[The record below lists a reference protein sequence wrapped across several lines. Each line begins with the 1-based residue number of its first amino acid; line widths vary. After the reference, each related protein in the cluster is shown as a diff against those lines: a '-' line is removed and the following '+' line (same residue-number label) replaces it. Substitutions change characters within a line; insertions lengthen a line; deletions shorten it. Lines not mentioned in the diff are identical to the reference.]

1 MDHPAGEG
9 GASMST
15 LTTHPQPTGPAADSA
30 TQHAVQVRIDWRT
43 PVIYLLLAAISLVF
57 FAILTPAE
65 DTTRFMVSTTR
76 DFVEIA
82 PFAVPSQASALV
94 LSIGALI
101 LAGWATYLVSRRRKV
116 PVWLPLVFGGLVL
129 LAFLIWVMAGNR
141 NALPL
146 TLLLTGALTL
156 AVPLI
161 FGSLAGLLCERS
173 GVINIAIEGQLLGGA
188 FLAVVV
194 ASLSNNP
201 YAGLIAA
208 PIAGAIVGAGL
219 VLFAVRYRVDQIIVG
234 VVLNV
239 LVIGITNYLFS
250 TVLTQNPQTLNSPP
264 RLPTLPI
271 PVLSQIP
278 VIGPVL
284 FNHNIVVYLMYV
296 AVAVLQVM
304 VFRSRWGLRMRAVG
318 EHPKAADTVGI
329 RVNATRVRN
338 TILGGAVA
346 GLGGAALVSAG
357 LAFTK
362 ELTSGKGYI
371 ALAAMILGR
380 WTPKGALAA
389 ALLFGFAD
397 SLRQVLN
404 NLGSPV
410 PSQFLSM
417 LPYLATIFA
426 VAGLVGRVRPPAAE
440 GKPYIKE

>member
-1 MDHPAGEG
+1 
-9 GASMST
+9 MST
-15 LTTHPQPTGPAADSA
+15 VTAPQPPSGSLQTPDAATIQARIGLRGPI
-30 TQHAVQVRIDWRT
+30 TYIGVG
-43 PVIYLLLAAISLVF
+43 LISLVF
-57 FAILTPAE
+57 FALLTPAD
-65 DTTRFMVSTTR
+65 DTTRFMVASSR
-76 DFVEIA
+76 DYVEIS
-82 PFAVPSQASALV
+82 PFAVPSQATAMV
-94 LSIGALI
+94 LSLGALA
-101 LAGWATYLVSRRRKV
+101 LAVWATVLTFQRRRV
-116 PVWLPLVFGGLVL
+116 ATWIPILFGGLVL
-129 LAFLIWVMAGNR
+129 LAFLVWVMAGNS

-146 TLLLTGALTL
+146 TILLTGALTL
-156 AVPLI
+156 SIPLI

-173 GVINIAIEGQLLGGA
+173 GIINIAIEGQLLAGA

-194 ASLSNNP
+194 ASLTGNP

-219 VLFAVRYRVDQIIVG
+219 VLFAVRYRIDQIIVG

-239 LVIGITNYLFS
+239 LVIGVTNYLFS
-250 TVLTQNPQTLNSPP
+250 TVLTQNPQALNSPP

-278 VIGPVL
+278 ILGPVL
-284 FNHNIVVYLMYV
+284 FNHSFVVYLMYIV
-296 AVAVLQVM
+296 VAVLQVM
-304 VFRSRWGLRMRAVG
+304 LFRSRWGLRVRAVG

-329 RVNATRVRN
+329 KVNLTRVRN

-362 ELTSGKGYI
+362 ELTSGKGFI

-380 WTPKGALAA
+380 WSPKGALAA

-440 GKPYIKE
+440 GIPYVK

>member
-1 MDHPAGEG
+1 
-9 GASMST
+9 MSAQT
-15 LTTHPQPTGPAADSA
+15 QAPPTDETWPTARPGVQARIPWRGP
-30 TQHAVQVRIDWRT
+30 VL
-43 PVIYLLLAAISLVF
+43 YLGVGLLALVAF
-57 FAILTPAE
+57 GLLTPAA
-65 DTTRFMVSTTR
+65 DTTRFMVSSGR

-82 PFAVPSQASALV
+82 PFAVPSRTSALV
-94 LSIGALI
+94 LSVAALA
-101 LAGWATYLVSRRRKV
+101 LAAWATVRTTRRASV
-116 PVWLPLVFGGLVL
+116 PTWVPLVFGGLVL
-129 LAFLIWVMAGNR
+129 LAFLVWVMAGNAT
-141 NALPL
+141 ALPL
-146 TLLLTGALTL
+146 TVLLTGALTL

-173 GVINIAIEGQLLGGA
+173 GIINIAIEGQLLAGA

-194 ASLSNNP
+194 ASLTENP
-201 YAGLIAA
+201 YAGLVAA
-208 PIAGAIVGAGL
+208 PVAGALVGLVL
-219 VLFAVRYRVDQIIVG
+219 VLFAVRYWIDQIIVG

-239 LVIGITNYLFS
+239 LVIGVTNYLFS
-250 TVLTQNPQTLNSPP
+250 TLLTQNPQTLNSPP

-271 PVLSQIP
+271 PLLSEVPVL
-278 VIGPVL
+278 GPVL
-284 FNHNIVVYLMYV
+284 FNHSLVVYLMYV
-296 AVAVLQVM
+296 AVAVLQVL

-329 RVNATRVRN
+329 KVNRTRVVN
-338 TILGGAVA
+338 TVLGGAVA

-362 ELTSGKGYI
+362 ELTSGRGYI

-380 WTPKGALAA
+380 WSPKGALAA
-389 ALLFGFAD
+389 SLLFGFAD

-426 VAGLVGRVRPPAAE
+426 VAGLVGRVRAPAAE
-440 GKPYIKE
+440 GIPYVK

>member
-1 MDHPAGEG
+1 
-9 GASMST
+9 MST
-15 LTTHPQPTGPAADSA
+15 DTTAPAAKQPEA
-30 TQHAVQVRIDWRT
+30 PEPTAVQTTIRWRG
-43 PVIYLLLAAISLVF
+43 PIIYGLVGVVALVF
-57 FAILTPAE
+57 FALLTPGS
-65 DTTRFMVSTTR
+65 DSTRFIVSTSD
-76 DFVEIA
+76 DFTQIA
-82 PFAVPSQASALV
+82 PIEVPSRLSALL
-94 LSIGALI
+94 LSLVAIG
-101 LAGWATYLVSRRRKV
+101 LASFAGLATSRRRPV
-116 PVWLPLVFGGLVL
+116 PTWVPIVFGGVVL
-129 LAFLIWVMAGNR
+129 LAFLIWVMAGNA

-146 TLLLTGALTL
+146 TVLLTGALTL
-156 AVPLI
+156 SVPLV

-173 GVINIAIEGQLLGGA
+173 GIINIAIEGQLLAGA

-194 ASLSNNP
+194 GSVTNSP
-201 YAGLIAA
+201 YLGMIAA
-208 PIAGAIVGAGL
+208 PVAGAVVGLGL

-239 LVIGITNYLFS
+239 LVIGVTNYLFS
-250 TVLTQNPQTLNSPP
+250 TVLTQYPQALNAPP
-264 RLPTLPI
+264 RLPNLPI

-278 VIGPVL
+278 VVGPVL
-284 FNHNIVVYLMYV
+284 FDHSFVVYLMYV
-296 AVAVLQVM
+296 MVAALQVL

-329 RVNATRVRN
+329 DVNRTRVRS
-338 TILGGAVA
+338 TVLGGAVA

-380 WTPKGALAA
+380 WSPKGALAA

-410 PSQFLSM
+410 PSQFLAM

-426 VAGLVGRVRPPAAE
+426 VAGLVGRVRAPASE
-440 GKPYIKE
+440 GIPYVK

>member
-1 MDHPAGEG
+1 MSAHTDAPPTDEAWPTTDAPAVQ
-9 GASMST
+9 A
-15 LTTHPQPTGPAADSA
+15 QIAWRGPAI
-30 TQHAVQVRIDWRT
+30 AVG
-43 PVIYLLLAAISLVF
+43 LALISLIVF
-57 FAILTPAE
+57 GALTPGAHS
-65 DTTRFMVSTTR
+65 TRFMLSSTG

-82 PFAVPSQASALV
+82 PFAVPSRATALV
-94 LSIGALI
+94 LSVLALGVAAWI
-101 LAGWATYLVSRRRKV
+101 TWLTVRRRAV
-116 PVWLPLVFGGLVL
+116 PAWSQLTVGGLVL
-129 LAFLIWVMAGNR
+129 LAFLVWVMAGNP

-146 TLLLTGALTL
+146 TVLLTGALTL

-161 FGSLAGLLCERS
+161 FGALSGLLCERS
-173 GVINIAIEGQLLGGA
+173 GIINIAIEGQLLAGA

-194 ASLSNNP
+194 ASLTDNP
-201 YAGLIAA
+201 YAGLVAA
-208 PIAGAIVGAGL
+208 PVAGALVGLVL
-219 VLFAVRYRVDQIIVG
+219 VLFAVRYWIDQIIVG

-239 LVIGITNYLFS
+239 LVIGVTNYLFS
-250 TVLTQNPQTLNSPP
+250 TVLTQNPEALNSPP

-278 VIGPVL
+278 VLGPVL
-284 FNHNIVVYLMYV
+284 FEHSAVVYLMYV

-329 RVNATRVRN
+329 KVNRTRVLN
-338 TILGGAVA
+338 TVLGGAVA

-362 ELTSGKGYI
+362 ELTSGRGYI

-380 WTPKGALAA
+380 WSPKGALAA
-389 ALLFGFAD
+389 SLLFGFAD

-404 NLGSPV
+404 TLGSPV

-440 GKPYIKE
+440 GVPYVK

>member
-1 MDHPAGEG
+1 
-9 GASMST
+9 MST
-15 LTTHPQPTGPAADSA
+15 QTTTLDAPGAQL
-30 TQHAVQVRIDWRT
+30 VQQRIAWRT
-43 PVIYLLLAAISLVF
+43 PVIYLVVGALAFVF
-57 FAILTPAE
+57 FGLLTSADE
-65 DTTRFMVSTTR
+65 VTRFTVSTSR
-76 DFVEIA
+76 DFVTIS
-82 PFAVPSQASALV
+82 PFAVPSKLVGLV
-94 LSIGALI
+94 LSVAALG
-101 LAGWATYLVSRRRKV
+101 LAGWATYLTRERRKV
-116 PVWLPLVFGGLVL
+116 PTWVPITFGGLVL
-129 LAFLIWVMAGNR
+129 LAFLVWVMAGNG

-146 TLLLTGALTL
+146 TLLLTGALVL
-156 AVPLI
+156 SAPLV
-161 FGSLAGLLCERS
+161 FGALAGLLCERS
-173 GVINIAIEGQLLGGA
+173 GIINIAIEGQLLAGA

-194 ASLSNNP
+194 ASITGNP
-201 YAGLIAA
+201 YAGLVAA
-208 PIAGAIVGAGL
+208 PVAGALVGGVL
-219 VLFAVRYRVDQIIVG
+219 VMFAVRYWVDQIIVG

-239 LVIGITNYLFS
+239 LVIGVTNYLFS
-250 TVLTQNPQTLNSPP
+250 TVLTQNPQALNNPP

-284 FNHNIVVYLMYV
+284 FNHSLVIYLMYA

-304 VFRSRWGLRMRAVG
+304 VFRSRWGLRMRSVG

-329 RVNATRVRN
+329 KVNLTRVKN
-338 TILGGAVA
+338 TVLGGAVA
-346 GLGGAALVSAG
+346 GLGGAALVAAG

-380 WTPKGALAA
+380 WSPKGALAA

-397 SLRQVLN
+397 SLRQVLG

-440 GKPYIKE
+440 GKPYVK

>member
-1 MDHPAGEG
+1 
-9 GASMST
+9 MST
-15 LTTHPQPTGPAADSA
+15 QTTLSPSDAVEQASGPG
-30 TQHAVQVRIDWRT
+30 VQAKIVWRG
-43 PVIYLLLAAISLVF
+43 PIIYLALGIISLVF
-57 FAILTPAE
+57 FALLTPAQ
-65 DTTRFMVSTTR
+65 DTTRFIVAASR
-76 DFVEIA
+76 DFVTIA
-82 PFAVPSQASALV
+82 PFGVPSRTTALLV
-94 LSIGALI
+94 SLVALG
-101 LAGWATYLVSRRRKV
+101 LAVWATWLTAHRRKIPTWV
-116 PVWLPLVFGGLVL
+116 TIAFGGLVL
-129 LAFLIWVMAGNR
+129 LAFLVWVMAGNV

-146 TLLLTGALTL
+146 TVLLTGALAL
-156 AVPLI
+156 SVPLI

-173 GVINIAIEGQLLGGA
+173 GIINIAIEGQLLAGA

-194 ASLSNNP
+194 ASVTGSP
-201 YAGLIAA
+201 YAGMIAA
-208 PIAGAIVGAGL
+208 PLAGALVGLLL
-219 VLFAVRYRVDQIIVG
+219 VMFAVRYRIDQIIVG

-239 LVIGITNYLFS
+239 LVIGLTNYLFS
-250 TVLTQNPQTLNSPP
+250 TILTQNPQTLNSPP

-284 FNHNIVVYLMYV
+284 FNHSLVIYLMYV
-296 AVAVLQVM
+296 VVAVLQVM

-329 RVNATRVRN
+329 KVNRTRVRN
-338 TILGGAVA
+338 TVLGGAVA
-346 GLGGAALVSAG
+346 GLGGAALVAAG

-380 WTPKGALAA
+380 WSPKGALAA

-410 PSQFLSM
+410 PSQFLAM

-426 VAGLVGRVRPPAAE
+426 VAGLVGRVRAPASE
-440 GKPYIKE
+440 GIPYVK

>member
-1 MDHPAGEG
+1 MVD
-9 GASMST
+9 
-15 LTTHPQPTGPAADSA
+15 PAAEG
-30 TQHAVQVRIDWRT
+30 TVRARIAWRG
-43 PVIYLLLAAISLVF
+43 PVLYLGTALVALVF
-57 FAILTPAE
+57 FGLLTPSSE
-65 DTTRFMVSTTR
+65 TTRFMVATR
-76 DFVEIA
+76 DDMVQIA
-82 PFAVPSQASALV
+82 PFAVPSQATALV
-94 LSIGALI
+94 LSVLALG
-101 LAGWATYLVSRRRKV
+101 LAAWATWLTVQRRRVRTWV
-116 PVWLPLVFGGLVL
+116 PLTFGGLVL
-129 LAFLIWVMAGNR
+129 LAFLVWVMAGNS

-146 TLLLTGALTL
+146 TVLLTGALTL
-156 AVPLI
+156 SVPLI
-161 FGSLAGLLCERS
+161 FGALSGVLCERS
-173 GVINIAIEGQLLGGA
+173 GIINIAIEGQLLGGA

-194 ASLSNNP
+194 ASLTDNP
-201 YAGLIAA
+201 YAGLVAA
-208 PIAGAIVGAGL
+208 PVAGALVGL
-219 VLFAVRYRVDQIIVG
+219 VLVMFAVRYWIDQIIVG

-239 LVIGITNYLFS
+239 LVIGVTNYLFS
-250 TVLTQNPQTLNSPP
+250 TVLTQNPERLNSPP

-271 PVLSQIP
+271 PVLSEIP
-278 VIGPVL
+278 VLGPVL
-284 FNHNIVVYLMYV
+284 FKHSLVVYLMYV

-329 RVNATRVRN
+329 KVNRTRVIN
-338 TILGGAVA
+338 TVLGGAVA

-380 WTPKGALAA
+380 WSPKGALAA

-440 GKPYIKE
+440 GIPYTK

>member
-1 MDHPAGEG
+1 
-9 GASMST
+9 MST
-15 LTTHPQPTGPAADSA
+15 ETAPAPSGVLDPHPG
-30 TQHAVQVRIDWRT
+30 
-43 PVIYLLLAAISLVF
+43 SLVQQRIAWRGPVLYLGLALVALVAF
-57 FAILTPAE
+57 GLLTPGS
-65 DTTRFMVSTTR
+65 DTTTFMVSTSR
-76 DFVEIA
+76 DALQIA
-82 PFAVPSQASALV
+82 PFAVPSRTT
-94 LSIGALI
+94 ALI
-101 LAGWATYLVSRRRKV
+101 LSVLALGLGAWATWLTARRRAV
-116 PVWLPLVFGGLVL
+116 PTWLPVVFGVLVL
-129 LAFLIWVMAGNR
+129 AAFLVWVMAGNA

-146 TLLLTGALTL
+146 TILLTGALTL
-156 AVPLI
+156 SVPLI
-161 FGSLAGLLCERS
+161 FGALSGLLCERS
-173 GVINIAIEGQLLGGA
+173 GIINIAIEGQLLGGA
-188 FLAVVV
+188 FLAAVV
-194 ASLSNNP
+194 ASVTGSA

-208 PIAGAIVGAGL
+208 PIAGALVGAVL
-219 VLFAVRYRVDQIIVG
+219 VLFAVRYRIDQIIVG

-239 LVIGITNYLFS
+239 LVVGVTNYLFS
-250 TVLTQNPQTLNSPP
+250 TVLTQNPQSLNNPP

-271 PVLSQIP
+271 PLLSEIP
-278 VIGPVL
+278 VLGPVL
-284 FNHNIVVYLMYV
+284 FNHSIVVYLMYA
-296 AVAVLQVM
+296 AVILLQVL

-329 RVNATRVRN
+329 KVNLTRVKN

-380 WTPKGALAA
+380 WSPKGALAA

-397 SLRQVLN
+397 SLRSVLN

-440 GKPYIKE
+440 GIPYVK